1 MDLLESLQSVRK
13 YRRTSVTTILRKEI
27 EALEKKVSKIEAL
40 EKRVS
45 VLEKMLVAIPPK
57 EEPQIPEGFLPIH
70 HYFDLKPDVSQTQ
83 IRKLLDDAVEDGT
96 VEVGRWRYQ
105 KTKYVCKWYRPKSA
119 GALLS

>member
-13 YRRTSVTTILRKEI
+13 YRRTPVTTILRKE
-27 EALEKKVSKIEAL
+27 IEAL

>member
-1 MDLLESLQSVRK
+1 MSNTTNPLELLNSLQAVRK
-13 YRRTSVTTILRKEI
+13 FRRTPVTTNLRKE
-27 EALEKKVSKIEAL
+27 IEAL

-45 VLEKMLVAIPPK
+45 VLEKMIAGIPAK
-57 EEPQIPEGFLPIH
+57 EEPQVPEGFLPIH

-83 IRKLLDDAVEDGT
+83 IRKLLDDAVEAGT

-119 GALLS
+119 GAFLS